1 MSACVGEAVEDDI
14 GEPAAMGD
22 QVLRSILH
30 GLCVTK
36 NAAFF
41 LIVVVDIFHTPGGP
55 ELIHGIFCI
64 VAEKLYEQGNCCFGI
79 FKHKNSVIIDVTMSL
94 ENPDHV
100 MLNEVGD
107 CCPAKRSISPPVRSL
122 LGVVEILRGTVSAS
136 QNDMMDAT
144 QITSLQM
151 YPFSIILPSMQPS
164 LFPASVPQT
173 FTVSKLTFFIRKL
186 LEENESL
193 QDVWVQGEIS
203 NLSRPAS
210 GHVYFTLKD
219 PNAALKCVMWKTS
232 AARLNLSLRDGM
244 EVEVHGKI
252 GIYEPQGIYQLYA
265 DQIRPVGEGALFQEF
280 MRLKAMLEAEGL
292 FDPERKR
299 PIPELPQKIGIVT
312 SATGAALRDMLNT
325 LRRRLPLVEV
335 ILAPSPVQGSEAPPA
350 LVKAIHSLN
359 RQEPDVIIIARGG
372 GSIEDLWA
380 FNDERVVR
388 AVAASAVPVICGV
401 GHETDFTL
409 CDFAADLRAPTPT
422 AAAELATQITVQ
434 DVAATVSNYQLQITN
449 HILSLISDARVNLSS
464 LTSQLRYLSPARRI
478 QSERQRVDEFSRRAY
493 SSLLHRVQLQSA
505 HVTGMKNRLEALSP
519 LAVLTRGYAVVTR
532 KDDGGVVSRVADASS
547 EMKVRVSDG
556 EIEVR
561 KI

>member
-1 MSACVGEAVEDDI
+1 
-14 GEPAAMGD
+14 
-22 QVLRSILH
+22 
-30 GLCVTK
+30 
-36 NAAFF
+36 
-41 LIVVVDIFHTPGGP
+41 
-55 ELIHGIFCI
+55 
-64 VAEKLYEQGNCCFGI
+64 
-79 FKHKNSVIIDVTMSL
+79 
-94 ENPDHV
+94 
-100 MLNEVGD
+100 
-107 CCPAKRSISPPVRSL
+107 
-122 LGVVEILRGTVSAS
+122 
-136 QNDMMDAT
+136 
-144 QITSLQM
+144 
-151 YPFSIILPSMQPS
+151 MQPS
-164 LFPASVPQT
+164 LFPAAVPQT

-219 PNAALKCVMWKTS
+219 SNAAIKCVMWKTS

-244 EVEVHGKI
+244 EVEVHGRI

-292 FDPERKR
+292 FDAERKR
-299 PIPELPQKIGIVT
+299 PIPEFPQKIGIVT

-335 ILAPSPVQGSEAPPA
+335 LLAPSPVQGIEAPPA
-350 LVKAIHSLN
+350 LVKAMQSLIN
-359 RQEPDVIIIARGG
+359 QAPDVIIIARGG

-388 AVAASAVPVICGV
+388 AVAYSRVPVICGV

-422 AAAELATQITVQ
+422 AAAELATHITIFDIQSLLSTFQSRLVTSTLRIIAEQ
-434 DVAATVSNYQLQITN
+434 RNTVTSLAAE
-449 HILSLISDARVNLSS
+449 
-464 LTSQLRYLSPARRI
+464 LRYLSPDRRI
-478 QSERQRVDEFSRRAY
+478 QSERQRVDELSRRAY

-505 HVTGMKNRLEALSP
+505 HVRGMKNRLEALSP
-519 LAVLTRGYAVVTR
+519 LAVLARGYAVVTR
-532 KDDGGVVSRVADASS
+532 KDDNGVISRVADASS

-556 EIEVR
+556 EFEV
-561 KI
+561 KKK